1 MSQVYAERKADGSF
15 EAISLATG
23 QKHKVIL
30 RTLKL
35 DYRYHDDDPVQQ
47 ATFSVR
53 FANGYEVS
61 GKLDDKGCT
70 RLVGVPSGQAE
81 VRYGPDS
88 RPYEPVEQEPN
99 PDHRPEMGSSDIDA
113 LIDKYQNG

>member
-1 MSQVYAERKADGSF
+1 MSQVFAERKADGSF
-15 EAISLATG
+15 EVIPLATG

-30 RTLKL
+30 PTLKL
-35 DYRYHDDDPVQQ
+35 DHRYHDDDPVQE
-47 ATFSVR
+47 ATYSVR
-53 FANGYEVS
+53 FPNGYQVS
-61 GKLDDKGCT
+61 GQLDAQGRA

-88 RPYEPVEQEPN
+88 RPFEPVEQDKN
-99 PDHRPEMGSSDIDA
+99 PDYRPETSSADIDA

>member
-1 MSQVYAERKADGSF
+1 MSQVYAERNADGSF
-15 EAISLATG
+15 APISLPTG
-23 QKHKVIL
+23 QRHRVVL
-30 RTLKL
+30 RILKL
-35 DYRYHDDDPVQQ
+35 DLRYHDDDPIQE

-61 GKLDDKGCT
+61 GKLDKQGHA

-88 RPYEPVEQEPN
+88 RPYEPVKQEEN
-99 PDHRPEMGSSDIDA
+99 PDYREETGMADIDA
-113 LIDKYQNG
+113 LIDKYHSG